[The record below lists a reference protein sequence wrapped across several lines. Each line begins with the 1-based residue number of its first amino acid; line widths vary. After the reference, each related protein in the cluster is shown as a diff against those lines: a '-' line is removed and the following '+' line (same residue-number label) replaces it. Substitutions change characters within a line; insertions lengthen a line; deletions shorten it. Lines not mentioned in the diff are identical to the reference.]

1 MNSETEL
8 LATIQKVEI
17 PPFLITRIEQKI
29 RGNRTEMVTPRWVF
43 AVGLSIII
51 VLFIN
56 INLIKNYKTNGA
68 EKSSL
73 VQSMNLMDDHNLY
86 K

>member
-73 VQSMNLMDDHNLY
+73 VQSMNLLDDHNLY